1 MHTSIASQ
9 TWLQRM
15 SVPSWLALVAVVWW
29 AALLNPA
36 QSQQRF
42 AAGLLDGIDLPGIV
56 TSADRHS
63 SLQTND
69 RRRSDSARDGN
80 PPAAAIAASALEFTV
95 DPVVRIV
102 AFTRLPTA
110 QPARSPAQ
118 PRAPPAN
125 VGAHAD

>member
-1 MHTSIASQ
+1 
-9 TWLQRM
+9 M
-15 SVPSWLALVAVVWW
+15 SAPSWLALIAMVWW

-36 QSQQRF
+36 QSQQRLTT
-42 AAGLLDGIDLPGIV
+42 GLLDGIDLPGMV
-56 TSADRHS
+56 TTADRHP

-69 RRRSDSARDGN
+69 RRRSESARDGN
-80 PPAAAIAASALEFTV
+80 PPATAIATATIEPTV
-95 DPVVRIV
+95 DPAARIV
-102 AFTRLPTA
+102 TFSRRPVA